1 MTRSPYR
8 LLSVFSKFFS
18 FIITL
23 SCPIMKLDF
32 PELYSGT
39 SLGLLAHVFLKRSE
53 ASSILGFVSIP
64 ATIGI
69 LEYILFSYSAKQ
81 VSLSLVAFL
90 AVLGLSVLYYRIL
103 SPSHPLHH
111 IPGPLAARASQI
123 WLFSRLYNGHPREDQ
138 RRLHEKYGPVVRIGP
153 NEVSI
158 ADAASLNAIYGGKP
172 WLKGKSYSF
181 TASGGASTQ
190 EVALSAIRD
199 RESEALNYQSRLTW
213 HS

>member
-1 MTRSPYR
+1 
-8 LLSVFSKFFS
+8 
-18 FIITL
+18 
-23 SCPIMKLDF
+23 MKTEF
-32 PELYSGT
+32 AELCSGT
-39 SLGLLAHVFLKRSE
+39 SLGLMAHVVLRRSE
-53 ASSILGFVSIP
+53 ATSILGFSSIP
-64 ATIGI
+64 AAIGVI
-69 LEYILFSYSAKQ
+69 EYILFSWSLKQ
-81 VSLSLVAFL
+81 VLLSLVAFL
-90 AVLGLSVLYYRIL
+90 VVLGLSVLYYRIL
-103 SPSHPLHH
+103 SPNHPLHH

-138 RRLHEKYGPVVRIGP
+138 RTLHNKYGPVVRIGP

-199 RESEALNYQSRLTW
+199 REYVGSASATCAEILEPRSMPFVERSGIEPFPLRP
-213 HS
+213 